1 MLRGR
6 QAVVCDSCRAGT
18 ICIICEL
25 VDMRSL
31 GLLAVTAFAVI
42 ILAVVVYPYFSQS
55 GPALRPGGWGAA
67 PILSTGTGA
76 KSCWSTCG
84 LRGALLAAAR
94 RPRSSNCIRRTAR
107 GG

>member
-55 GPALRPGGWGAA
+55 GPALRLGGGTDSLDRYRGKVVLVNLWASWCA
-67 PILSTGTGA
+67 PCRSETP
-76 KSCWSTCG
+76 
-84 LRGALLAAAR
+84 ALEQLYKENR
-94 RPRSSNCIRRTAR
+94 AR
-107 GG
+107 G